1 MIEYKNLIR
10 CVRCLEHLQIYFNKS
25 EYNQMYNKFVDILEK
40 ETNLS
45 MKELYGSLGVIKPN
59 DETNALEAIAF
70 LNRFIDENRSKMDIK
85 ERQKYLKIISPLIR
99 DIQLNNDLSHSDIYS
114 QGDELIKKYVI

>member
-10 CVRCLEHLQIYFNKS
+10 CVQCLEHLQIYFNKS
-25 EYNQMYNKFVDILEK
+25 KYNQMYNKFVDILEK

-45 MKELYGSLGVIKPN
+45 MKDLYCSIRAIEP
-59 DETNALEAIAF
+59 DEETNALEAVAF

-85 ERQKYLKIISPLIR
+85 DRYNYLKIISPLIR
-99 DIQLNNDLSHSDIYS
+99 DIQTKTDLSCSDIYS
-114 QGDELIKKYVI
+114 QGDELIQKYII

>member
-45 MKELYGSLGVIKPN
+45 MKELYGSIGAIKPN
-59 DETNALEAIAF
+59 DETNAFEAVAF
-70 LNRFIDENRSKMDIK
+70 LNRFIDENRSKLDIK

-99 DIQLNNDLSHSDIYS
+99 DIQLNNDLSHSYIYS